1 MTDDRRQVQ
10 LHVFR
15 TASSSSSSY
24 SSLPAPPY
32 ITLRSEETL
41 RGNCSSLGVCYESPT
56 LVSQAVFSAG
66 RYGQRE
72 GLVFNSVT
80 NVQSFSSWVDSEE
93 GGRLEDELPF
103 SVTIDFELK
112 DTSAELVRNDILYM
126 IMAISIPSRYQQA
139 SF

>member
-1 MTDDRRQVQ
+1 M
-10 LHVFR
+10 
-15 TASSSSSSY
+15 
-24 SSLPAPPY
+24 
-32 ITLRSEETL
+32 
-41 RGNCSSLGVCYESPT
+41 CYESPT

-112 DTSAELVRNDILYM
+112 DTSAELVRNDLLYM
-126 IMAISIPSRYQQA
+126 IMAISIPSRYQHA